1 MPQQWL
7 MPEEQKSSRSCK
19 SLLSAEVWA
28 MLEWAY
34 AMLFLESCPGN
45 SCLPQLGSPP
55 GSLHFPLTPEN
66 LWPKL
71 TEDVI
76 EICTLA
82 NSVIDKGA
90 VSSASSYGPL
100 ERLERPISFFFRS
113 LNCSEKSNI
122 SGLLRQCPSV
132 LMRDQRPYARF
143 ESPCRDMETTAQIL

>member
-1 MPQQWL
+1 MCFRDIFAKFSKGEWHDVECTTKIPHFRVPQQWL
-7 MPEEQKSSRSCK
+7 MPEKQESSSSCK

-28 MLEWAY
+28 LLEWAY

-82 NSVIDKGA
+82 NSVINKGA

-100 ERLERPISFFFRS
+100 ERLERPISFFQIAQLFR
-113 LNCSEKSNI
+113 KK
-122 SGLLRQCPSV
+122 
-132 LMRDQRPYARF
+132 A
-143 ESPCRDMETTAQIL
+143 ILVVC

>member
-1 MPQQWL
+1 MLFRDNFAKFSKGELHDVECTTKIPYFIVPWQWL
-7 MPEEQKSSRSCK
+7 MPGKQKSSSCK

-28 MLEWAY
+28 LLEWAY
-34 AMLFLESCPGN
+34 AMLSLESCLGN
-45 SCLPQLGSPP
+45 SCLPKLGSPP

-71 TEDVI
+71 TDDVV

-100 ERLERPISFFFRS
+100 ERLEGTISFFQIAQFFR
-113 LNCSEKSNI
+113 KK
-122 SGLLRQCPSV
+122 Q
-132 LMRDQRPYARF
+132 Y
-143 ESPCRDMETTAQIL
+143 